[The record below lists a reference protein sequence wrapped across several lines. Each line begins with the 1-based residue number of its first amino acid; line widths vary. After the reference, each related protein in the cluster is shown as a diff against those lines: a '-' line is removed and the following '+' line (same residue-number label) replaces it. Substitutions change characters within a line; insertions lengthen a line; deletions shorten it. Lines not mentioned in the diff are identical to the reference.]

1 MTVITAT
8 TRLARELRRDHDQV
22 QAAAGSSAWPTAQIM
37 PLSAWLAENW
47 KNGLFSDQQATA
59 DLAADPTAGLTTD
72 PTAARLLSRTE
83 ERLIW
88 ENVIRSMAEDSLLD
102 VPSTAEAAARSWDRL
117 CGWAIPLD
125 AEAWNE
131 SEDALAFLAWARAFQ
146 ARCQRNGWI
155 SSAELPAAV
164 ADLIDRGA
172 APAPV
177 PGEVEFAGFL
187 EFSPVQRRLI
197 DALERRGV
205 MIRENART
213 DEAGDAARVG
223 FADAGREIRAA
234 AEWARRCLESDPY
247 ARDPAFRIGIVVPGL
262 SPQRDEIE
270 RVFGEVL
277 HPRNRLRPDLDPT
290 RCFNISLGRPLDEY
304 PVIQT
309 AFLFL
314 GIDPGNLSAERAGRM
329 LRSPFLPGS
338 SEEMTSRALLDAD
351 LRSGGATDVCL
362 SDVIELARKRRGGGG
377 CPGLVT
383 LLETWSEKYGTL
395 QISRLPG
402 DWAPAI
408 SAFLRDIGWPG
419 DRTLDSIEY
428 QTLEVWSELL
438 SDLAGLD
445 DVLGRVPFHGAVDV
459 LRNLAAARQFQ
470 PESAHAPVQ
479 ILGVFESSGLR
490 FDRLWL
496 MGLHDGAW
504 PADPVPDP
512 FIPVRLQRRYG
523 LPGSSPN
530 RELAFTRM
538 LTGRL
543 LSSAPSVVVS
553 YPEREEDADL
563 DVSPLVR
570 MLPETP
576 AADLGIPPPPEGG
589 EGIRSDE
596 EEMPGASALE
606 VLDDHYG
613 PACDDVALRGGTFL
627 FKLQAVCPFKA
638 FAELRLGAR
647 TLEEP
652 EPGLNALDRG
662 RLIHHVLERVWGRL
676 KSHGRLLAM
685 TEKELADLVR
695 GYVEPEVRRIL
706 GGRFR
711 RYPRLAEIEQARL
724 VRIIGEWMELERQR
738 QPFTVVDQEERRSVE
753 VGGIEVNIRAD
764 RVDRLEDGKLVILDY
779 KSGECGPADWA
790 GARPDEPQLP
800 IYAVSA
806 EAEVA
811 GVLFARLRTGE
822 LAFRGL
828 AESPDI
834 APGVRIPERQPSI
847 AQTISDWRSV
857 LDELGRDFREG
868 RAHVNPKDPART
880 CRYCELPSLCRISQ
894 GTVEL
899 EEAEEPVE
907 SVEPEEPVEPEVD
920 RG

>member
-1 MTVITAT
+1 MTIITAT

-22 QAAAGSSAWPTAQIM
+22 QEAAGRASWPTAQIM
-37 PLSAWLAENW
+37 PLSAWLAETW
-47 KNGLFSDQQATA
+47 KNGLFSDCPATA
-59 DLAADPTAGLTTD
+59 DLAADPTAGLTTE
-72 PTAARLLSRTE
+72 PTAARLLSRAE
-83 ERLIW
+83 EQLIW
-88 ENVIRSMAEDSLLD
+88 EDVIRSKAEGSLLD
-102 VPSTAEAAARSWDRL
+102 VSSTAEAAARSWDRL
-117 CGWAIPLD
+117 CSWAIPLD
-125 AEAWNE
+125 AAAWNE
-131 SEDALAFLAWARAFQ
+131 SEDALAFLSWARAFQ
-146 ARCQRNGWI
+146 TRCQRNGWI
-155 SSAELPAAV
+155 SSAELTASV

-172 APAPV
+172 APV
-177 PGEVEFAGFL
+177 PGEVGFAGFL
-187 EFSPVQRRLI
+187 ELSPVQQRLI
-197 DALERRGV
+197 EALRQRGV
-205 MIRENART
+205 KVRESAYT

-234 AEWARRCLESDPY
+234 AEWARRCLESDPN
-247 ARDPAFRIGIVVPGL
+247 ARDPAFRIGIIVPAL
-262 SPQRDEIE
+262 SQQRDEIE

-277 HPRNRLRPDLDPT
+277 HPRNRLRTDLDPM

-314 GIDPGNLSAERAGRM
+314 GFDPGDLSVECVGRM

-351 LRSGGATDVCL
+351 LRAGGATEVSL
-362 SDVIELARKRRGGGG
+362 SDVIELARKRRDRGGDGGG

-383 LLETWSEKYGTL
+383 LLETWSEKYRTL
-395 QISRLPG
+395 QPSRLPG
-402 DWAPAI
+402 DWAPAL

-438 SDLAGLD
+438 SDLASLD
-445 DVLGRVPFHGAVDV
+445 DVSGSVPLHGAVDL

-470 PESAHAPVQ
+470 PESAPAPVQ

-530 RELAFTRM
+530 RELEFTRM

-563 DVSPLVR
+563 AVSPLVR
-570 MLPETP
+570 MLPETS
-576 AADLGIPPPPEGG
+576 AAGLGIPPPPGDE
-589 EGIRSDE
+589 EGIRDDE
-596 EEMPGASALE
+596 EGSPADSTLE
-606 VLDDHYG
+606 ILHDHYG

-627 FKLQAVCPFKA
+627 FKLQGACPFKA

-647 TLEEP
+647 ALEEP
-652 EPGLNALDRG
+652 EPGLTALDRG
-662 RLIHHVLERVWGRL
+662 RLIHHVLERVWRRL
-676 KSHGRLLAM
+676 KSHGHLIAA
-685 TEKELADLVR
+685 TEEGLTDLVR
-695 GYVEPEVRRIL
+695 GHVEPEVRRIL

-711 RYPRLAEIEQARL
+711 RNPRLAEIEQARL
-724 VRIIGEWMELERQR
+724 VRIIGDWLELERQR

-806 EAEVA
+806 EAAVA

-822 LAFRGL
+822 PAFRGL

-834 APGVRIPERQPSI
+834 APGVRVPEGQPPI
-847 AQTISDWRSV
+847 TQTIDAWRAV
-857 LDELGRDFREG
+857 LDELGRDYREG
-868 RAHVNPKDPART
+868 RAHVDPKDPAKT

-894 GTVEL
+894 GTEEV
-899 EEAEEPVE
+899 EEAEN
-907 SVEPEEPVEPEVD
+907 D